1 MNRARHLVR
10 RGTGL
15 AFCLSAGLIFLVS
28 GCAKEKASP
37 GANGGTY
44 YTGPV
49 RKPAPKSPD

>member
-15 AFCLSAGLIFLVS
+15 AFCLSTGLIFLVS
-28 GCAKEKASP
+28 GCAKEKTP
-37 GANGGTY
+37 PVANGGTY